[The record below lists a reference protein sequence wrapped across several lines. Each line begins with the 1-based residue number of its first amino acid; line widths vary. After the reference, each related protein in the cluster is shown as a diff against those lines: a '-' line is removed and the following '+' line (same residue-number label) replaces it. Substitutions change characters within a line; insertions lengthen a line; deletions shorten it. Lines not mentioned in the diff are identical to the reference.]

1 MKRIKLTFENCYGIR
16 RLESEL
22 DFSNG
27 NVITIYAPNGV
38 MKTSFAKTFND
49 VVHKLDTSDR
59 IYPHRETTR
68 MITDETGKPIDP
80 EEVFVIEPYIA
91 DFESDKVSTLLVNKE
106 LRQKYE
112 AIYKEIDTQKLSLL
126 KKIKKLSGLKS
137 EVEIEEK
144 LSQDIS
150 SKRDFLIALNRVK
163 SEVDDYLENKRGW
176 ENIEYAKVFNDGSEL
191 IFRDAEV
198 LGKLTEY
205 IETYD
210 KLLESSNFFKKG
222 VFNHNNASDIA
233 KRLKDN
239 GWFKAR
245 HSVNIRTNGEERRI
259 ETEEDLESAI
269 KEEKEG
275 IINNSALKDAFDKLD
290 KALAKN
296 KATKDFRDYLEIHK
310 EILSELN
317 KYSAFKEKLWIA
329 YLAENKDEYVNL
341 LELYENSK
349 KEIRD
354 IIVEA
359 DKQHTKWQDVIDEFN
374 DRYSVPFRLKI
385 GNQSDVVLA
394 GKVPVIKFDFKEGE
408 DEKDVEKD
416 LLLSVLSQGEKRA
429 LYILNILFEVESRV
443 QVQQPTLFIVD
454 DIADSFDYKNKYAII
469 EYLKHISQIEYFK
482 LIILTHNF
490 DFHRNVSSRLG
501 LPRKNR
507 FCAEKYNDR
516 IDLVEEKYQ
525 KNPFNEW
532 KKFSSLKYEIA
543 AIPFIRNLAEL
554 CGKEDIFLTLTSLL
568 HQKEDTQTITM
579 ASLRDIYRKLIP
591 INKANGDSPDTKV
604 ESQIYILADGISKEV
619 VAKMELED
627 KVILSMAIRLKAE
640 RYMKAKIND
649 DEFINTVK
657 ENQTYALS
665 KKYKEK
671 FPDDRY
677 SIHLIDKVNL
687 MTPENIHINSFMYEP
702 ILDMSNDHLKKLY
715 NEISALKS

>member
-59 IYPHRETTR
+59 IYPNRKTTR

-112 AIYKEIDTQKLSLL
+112 TIYKEIDSQKLSLL

-137 EVEIEEK
+137 EIEIEEK

-150 SKRDFLIALNRVK
+150 SKKDFLIALNRVK
-163 SEVDDYLENKRGW
+163 SEVDDYLENKKGL

-259 ETEEDLESAI
+259 EKEEDLESAI
-269 KEEKEG
+269 KEEKDG

-310 EILSELN
+310 EILPELS

-341 LELYENSK
+341 IELYENSK

-374 DRYSVPFRLKI
+374 DRYAVPFRLKI

-469 EYLKHISQIEYFK
+469 EYLKDISQIEYFK

-490 DFHRNVSSRLG
+490 DFYRNVSSRLG
-501 LPRKNR
+501 LSRKNR

-579 ASLRDIYRKLIP
+579 ARLRDIYRKLIP
-591 INKANGDSPDTKV
+591 INKTNGDSPDTKV
-604 ESQIYILADGISKEV
+604 ESQIYILADGISKKI

-640 RYMKAKIND
+640 RYMRAKIND
-649 DEFINTVK
+649 DGFINAIK

-677 SIHLIDKVNL
+677 SIHLIDRVNL

-702 ILDMSNDHLKKLY
+702 ILDMSSDHLKKLY